1 MKPIIT
7 LLSDF
12 GANDPYVA
20 EMKGVILSICPDAV
34 LIDVSHGVEKFNV
47 AMGAFLLAS
56 AVKFFP
62 KGSIHVGVVDPGVG
76 GPRKPIIIE
85 VECGYLIGP
94 DNGLLALAAEREG
107 VKNIYEIKLG
117 RYTLKEISS
126 TFHGRDVFAPVAAY
140 LARGVPPN
148 AIGVK
153 VEDYTKPSIFRSISR
168 RGWAESTILHVDS
181 FGNLITGL
189 SWEDADEAGFSS
201 ASKFQVLVD
210 GRVFKALRASTY
222 SDVEEGELALIP
234 YGSHG
239 FTELAV
245 NKGSAANL
253 LKVRIGDK
261 LIIVEVS
268 S

>member
-1 MKPIIT
+1 MRPIIT

-12 GANDPYVA
+12 GMSDPYVA
-20 EMKGVILSICPDAV
+20 EMKGVILNICPDAV

-85 VECGYLIGP
+85 AGCGYLVGP

-107 VKNIYEIKLG
+107 VKNVYEIRPG
-117 RYTLKEISS
+117 RYTLKEVSS
-126 TFHGRDVFAPVAAY
+126 TFHGRDVFAPIAAY
-140 LARGVPPN
+140 LARGIPPN
-148 AIGVK
+148 AIGTKIGGYVK
-153 VEDYTKPSIFRSISR
+153 ASIFKSIPR
-168 RGWAESTILHVDS
+168 RGWAECTVLHIDS

-189 SWEDADEAGFSS
+189 SWKDVEETGFPS
-201 ASKFQVLVD
+201 ASTFKVLAGD
-210 GRVFKALRASTY
+210 RLFKALKASTY
-222 SDVEEGELALIP
+222 SDVDEGDLALIP

-239 FTELAV
+239 FMELAV
-245 NKGSAANL
+245 NKGSAADL
-253 LKVRIGDK
+253 LKVRAGDR
-261 LIIVEVS
+261 LIVEGS